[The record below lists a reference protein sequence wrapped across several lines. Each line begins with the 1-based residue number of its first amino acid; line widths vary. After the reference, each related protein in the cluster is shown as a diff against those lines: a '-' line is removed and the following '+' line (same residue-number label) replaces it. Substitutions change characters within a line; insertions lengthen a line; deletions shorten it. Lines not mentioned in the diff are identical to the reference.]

1 MKNKNLEQQ
10 LRELAK
16 KFSKESGSDNDAF
29 RLMKKIL
36 QDELGYQ
43 FFQSATKPK
52 AIYTNNTTNN
62 NQQGVKM
69 THSKFTQ
76 ILRQVQRIHLDIPDG
91 ITDEMAFDI
100 ATDIMA
106 DNPGLKEYIQNR
118 YGASDAVGWLMCE
131 M

>member
-1 MKNKNLEQQ
+1 MKNQNLEQQ

-16 KFSKESGSDNDAF
+16 KFSQKSGSDTDAF
-29 RLMKKIL
+29 LLMKKIL

-43 FFQSATKPK
+43 FIQSENKP
-52 AIYTNNTTNN
+52 TTNTT
-62 NQQGVKM
+62 GVKM

-76 ILRQVQRIHLDIPDG
+76 ILRRVQNIHLDIPDG

>member
-1 MKNKNLEQQ
+1 MKNQNLEQQ

-16 KFSKESGSDNDAF
+16 KFSQKSGSDTDAF
-29 RLMKKIL
+29 LLMKKIL

-43 FFQSATKPK
+43 FIQSENKP
-52 AIYTNNTTNN
+52 TTNN
-62 NQQGVKM
+62 NGVKM

-76 ILRQVQRIHLDIPDG
+76 ILRRVQNIHLDIPDG